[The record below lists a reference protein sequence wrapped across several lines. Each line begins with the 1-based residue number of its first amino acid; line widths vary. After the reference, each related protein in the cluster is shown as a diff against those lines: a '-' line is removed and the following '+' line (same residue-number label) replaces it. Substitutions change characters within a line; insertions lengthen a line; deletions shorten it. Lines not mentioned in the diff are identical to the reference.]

1 MVDELQDPLFR
12 RRDLYSFR
20 KQIQQSMNAV
30 MEELGVSEA
39 GAECRLVGVRRS
51 SQQNM
56 SDVCVVR
63 RMPSG
68 LSASLRVYLMPLPQ
82 RSPTTPTEQ
91 VRIRVAP
98 PPAHLHDPDLC
109 EDALYETA
117 A

>member
-63 RMPSG
+63 RNAKWPLSLFAG
-68 LSASLRVYLMPLPQ
+68 LLDAITTEIANHPDRAGPHPGGAATGASA
-82 RSPTTPTEQ
+82 
-91 VRIRVAP
+91 
-98 PPAHLHDPDLC
+98 
-109 EDALYETA
+109 
-117 A
+117 